1 MSLTISV
8 FSIPSDIQSNIKEG
22 INNTEWE
29 GVLNLEW
36 TGTPVR
42 TTFVGFS
49 DSEYSSNGI
58 SLRRNGYV
66 SDYEFENLIAR
77 ASVENN
83 GEDFIVLGSKLS
95 NIFAERFPNQQGY
108 IYNLNPSDYY
118 LVIYY

>member
-22 INNTEWE
+22 INNPEWE

-42 TTFVGFS
+42 TTFVGFY
-49 DSEYSSNGI
+49 DSEYSSSGTT
-58 SLRRNGYV
+58 LRRNGYV
-66 SDYEFENLIAR
+66 SDYELENPIAR
-77 ASVENN
+77 ASVEND

-95 NIFAERFPNQQGY
+95 SIFAERFPNQQGY
-108 IYNLNPSDYY
+108 IYNLNPDDYY
-118 LVIYY
+118 LVVSY